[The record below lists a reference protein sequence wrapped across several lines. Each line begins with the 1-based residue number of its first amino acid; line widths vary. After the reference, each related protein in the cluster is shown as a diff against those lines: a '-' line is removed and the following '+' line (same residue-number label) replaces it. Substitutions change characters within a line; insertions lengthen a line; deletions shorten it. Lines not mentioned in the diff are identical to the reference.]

1 MVKAIVFLF
10 YKLNKK
16 VYLSIQTPAYWKKRN
31 KSLFL
36 NPNKR

>member
-16 VYLSIQTPAYWKKRN
+16 VPLDTDTCILEEKK
-31 KSLFL
+31 
-36 NPNKR
+36 

>member
-1 MVKAIVFLF
+1 MVKAIVFLS
-10 YKLNKK
+10 KNKIK
-16 VYLSIQTPAYWKKRN
+16 KYLLMQTPAYWKKRN